1 MIMSNSADFRTSS
14 TNLQPLTLFF
24 RPDVS
29 QLGLKDIIDVAKGS
43 NQLRRIGTMEFTNA
57 TDQIRV
63 NLYKDKSLS
72 LLTADK
78 IPFRR
83 PIVQLT
89 TVIRY

>member
-63 NLYKDKSLS
+63 NLYKDESLS
-72 LLTADK
+72 LTAGK